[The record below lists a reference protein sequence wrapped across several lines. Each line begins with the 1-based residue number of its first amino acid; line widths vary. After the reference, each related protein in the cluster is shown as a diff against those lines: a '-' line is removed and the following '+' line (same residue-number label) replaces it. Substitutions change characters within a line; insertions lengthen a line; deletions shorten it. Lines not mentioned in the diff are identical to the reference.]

1 LKKNAD
7 LCSTFQ
13 PNTVSEEN
21 ESRPPFRKPF
31 RHFTTPKTD
40 NKEIVFG
47 IQSVLETL
55 RSGKEIDRL
64 LVQRELG
71 HTEILDLAHEK
82 GIQVQKVPVE
92 KLNRIT
98 RKNHQGAIAFVSAI
112 HYAKLENVIADTF
125 EKGQIP
131 LVLILDRITDVRNF
145 GAIARTAECAG
156 VHAIVIPSKG
166 AAQINAD
173 AMKTSSGALNFIPV
187 CREDSLL
194 QTVDF
199 LQNSGLRV
207 VACTEKGKNSMY
219 GVDYT
224 GPTAIVMG
232 SEEDG
237 ISDEIIR
244 KSDELAVIPQSG
256 QVGSLNVSVA
266 AGVIIYETVR
276 QRSL

>member
-1 LKKNAD
+1 MKKNAD

-71 HTEILDLAHEK
+71 NTEILDLAHEK

>member
-7 LCSTFQ
+7 LRVKFTAI
-13 PNTVSEEN
+13 NVSEEN
-21 ESRPPFRKPF
+21 ESRQPFKRPF
-31 RHFTTPKTD
+31 RHFTSPKTE
-40 NKEIVFG
+40 NKEFVFG
-47 IQSVLETL
+47 VQSVLETL

-71 HTEILDLAHEK
+71 NTEILDLAREK
-82 GIQVQKVPVE
+82 GIQVQKVPLE

-125 EKGQIP
+125 EKGQTPFI
-131 LVLILDRITDVRNF
+131 LILDRITDVRNF

-156 VHAIVIPSKG
+156 VHAIVIPARG
-166 AAQINAD
+166 AAQINGD

-194 QTVDF
+194 QTVDY
-199 LQNSGLRV
+199 LQNAGLKV
-207 VACTEKGKNSMY
+207 VACTEKGRSSVY
-219 GVDYT
+219 AVDYS
-224 GPTAIVMG
+224 GPVAIIMG

-237 ISDEIIR
+237 ISDELIR
-244 KSDELAVIPQSG
+244 KSDDLAVIPQSG

-266 AGVIIYETVR
+266 AGVVIFETVR
-276 QRSL
+276 QRSI